1 MAAVDIV
8 RAVRSALGGEPRLD
22 LAHRHVALKVEEGG
36 VLTMEGDLPDVAAKK
51 LALERAAAVDGVRS
65 IVDRIR
71 VQPARKMGDAEI
83 RDHLRDA
90 LLSEPAFQGC
100 MLRAYAGLFPHA
112 AAGEGKAGACAL
124 EISVQEGV
132 VTISG
137 EVPSLTHKRL
147 AGVLA
152 WWVPGTRD
160 VVNGIEVVPPE
171 DDGDAEVTDAV
182 RIVLEKDPLV
192 DADEVR
198 VTTRG
203 REVLLEGIVASREQ
217 KEIAENDAWCVFGV
231 DRVVDRL
238 EVRGGATGPR

>member
-1 MAAVDIV
+1 MAAADIV

-22 LAHRHVALKVEEGG
+22 LAHHRVALKVEEGG

-65 IVDRIR
+65 IVDRVR
-71 VQPARKMGDAEI
+71 VEPARRMGDAEI

-90 LLSEPAFQGC
+90 LISEPAFQGC
-100 MLRAYAGLFPHA
+100 RLRAYAGSPPRA
-112 AAGEGKAGACAL
+112 VPEEGRAGPFAL
-124 EISVQEGV
+124 EVSVQEGV

-198 VTTRG
+198 VTTRA
-203 REVLLEGIVASREQ
+203 REVTLEGLVASHEQ
-217 KEIAENDAWCVFGV
+217 REIAENDAWCVFGV

-238 EVRGGATGPR
+238 EVRSDAGRA